1 MMIHRDSRVW
11 ATQKTWVQNVFNYY
25 LLNISYYSLLCYDEV
40 TKRIFPSM
48 SFTTFLS
55 LRTFIC
61 TSIEERQRRRPT
73 NLYRRHPVQLLVV
86 VRVSAEEEVTTTHR
100 KTYLTF
106 SAYKYKL
113 WFASF
118 TFPTETV
125 PQPLVHSFI
134 RSQTYLT
141 GRRITTRQ
149 ASIATRT
156 TFSHLHR
163 HSYCTR
169 KLLCHLLFRIPP
181 HFTCINIINTP
192 LYICRSSLGSTPES
206 SALEFGED
214 STVQY
219 RRRNAAHSPCNIDLY
234 AVSVMANTWGGTS
247 WRFMPLY
254 RSMIFSV

>member
-1 MMIHRDSRVW
+1 MMKW
-11 ATQKTWVQNVFNYY
+11 LKE
-25 LLNISYYSLLCYDEV
+25 YSLRWASQHFFLYELLSAHQL
-40 TKRIFPSM
+40 KRDNEEDPQTYIGAIQFSYLWSSVYLRRRKWPPH
-48 SFTTFLS
+48 TERRIWLS
-55 LRTFIC
+55 LHININC
-61 TSIEERQRRRPT
+61 DS
-73 NLYRRHPVQLLVV
+73 LHL
-86 VRVSAEEEVTTTHR
+86 H
-100 KTYLTF
+100 
-106 SAYKYKL
+106 
-113 WFASF
+113 
-118 TFPTETV
+118 FPLRLSV

-181 HFTCINIINTP
+181 HFTCLNIINTP
-192 LYICRSSLGSTPES
+192 LYICRSSLGSTPEP